1 MKQLKALAQKTE
13 TAQQIIKDKIYKGY
27 PVIENISIYG
37 ANNIRIE
44 SEHFNIDLYEGRTYT
59 ETSIRM
65 SCKMEATQIPTEEE
79 AIAQIKTL
87 KLERTKFIKAFIHV
101 RDKVLNDC
109 IETE

>member
-1 MKQLKALAQKTE
+1 MKQLKALAQRTK
-13 TAQQIIKDKIYKGY
+13 TAQQIIKDKIYKRY
-27 PVIENISIYG
+27 PVIENIVIYKD
-37 ANNIRIE
+37 NNIMLE
-44 SEHFNIDLYEGRTYT
+44 SAHFNIDLYEGRTYT
-59 ETSIRM
+59 ETNIRM

-109 IETE
+109 TESN